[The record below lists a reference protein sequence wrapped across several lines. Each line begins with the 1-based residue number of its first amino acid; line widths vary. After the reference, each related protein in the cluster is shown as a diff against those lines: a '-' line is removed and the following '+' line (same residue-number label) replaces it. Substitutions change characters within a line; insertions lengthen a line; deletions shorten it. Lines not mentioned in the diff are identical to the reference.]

1 MRTLH
6 SFILKSIKVH
16 FTNMFLNDFQ
26 KKKNCFNYMKTT
38 FRAVTIGDSAVG
50 KTSIINRFLRNSFD
64 ASEPSTIGALYESY
78 TETRNGKTIEL
89 QIWDTAGQEQYRSLG
104 PIYFRSSAGA
114 ILVFDISN
122 QKTFN
127 SLDEWLSSFRTV
139 GGENTVVVVV
149 GNKSDL
155 SDQRVINREQGEEWA
170 QAHNCIYTETSAL
183 MGYGIKNLFKLF
195 IDALLAQS
203 SDIETKTNE
212 EKTKD
217 LTEKPNTEKK
227 GCC

>member
-1 MRTLH
+1 
-6 SFILKSIKVH
+6 
-16 FTNMFLNDFQ
+16 
-26 KKKNCFNYMKTT
+26 MKTT

-78 TETRNGKTIEL
+78 SETRNGKLIEL

-114 ILVFDISN
+114 ILVFDLTN
-122 QKTFN
+122 QKTFD
-127 SLDEWLSSFRTV
+127 SLDEWLTSFRNV
-139 GGENTVVVVV
+139 GGENTVVIVV

-155 SDQRVINREQGEEWA
+155 SDKRVISREQGEEWA
-170 QAHNCIYTETSAL
+170 QAHNCTYTETSAL
-183 MGYGIKNLFKLF
+183 MGYGIKNLFKIF
-195 IDALLAQS
+195 IDSLLSQS
-203 SDIETKTNE
+203 SVNENTPRQETQKE
-212 EKTKD
+212 LVEKQ
-217 LTEKPNTEKK
+217 NTEKK